1 MPLLDPRPCAWPVLI
16 TLASLLGGCAADAIA
31 LAPSASDVPFRPA
44 SSASAG
50 GQAIENAPPT
60 RSRDFA
66 LPPATSPLPGS
77 GTPEIDPRHTY
88 TLAELIDLA
97 QSINPDTKV
106 AWEQA
111 RQAALA
117 VGLVKAL
124 YLPELTAT
132 VVGGYQQISG
142 GGQVSADGLGTLS
155 STHDTDAHGTISS
168 VAMRWLLFDFGQR
181 DALATAAGQV
191 SLASNIRFN
200 GTHQRVV
207 YDVARQFYEY
217 TAARQRTSIAQQSRG
232 ESARLFD
239 AAQDKLKHG
248 IGTTVDVA
256 QAQQL
261 LAQADLALV
270 QAQGAERDNYHA
282 LLSAIG
288 LPLQT
293 AIKVEDVSHR
303 PLSSASIVPVEQLV
317 RDALARRPDIQ
328 ASAALARAAKA
339 GITAADADF
348 LPKVFV
354 TGSSTF
360 LNGSLNVTSL
370 PSLGALA
377 PGGGSGGAVSTST
390 NSSNQTILGGI
401 AIPLYDGGLRQVRL
415 LEAQSRADAAEQSV
429 VRLQQNAATEIVA
442 ADDALRTSFAANK
455 AAGVLV
461 QASTV
466 SQSAASSAYGSGAG
480 TLTAGVEAEK
490 LLLSARLA
498 QAEAHGTALIAA
510 AALAFA
516 TGHLGS
522 PEALAPLQA
531 SSRSQSR

>member
-1 MPLLDPRPCAWPVLI
+1 MPKVEPKPRAWPALV
-16 TLASLLGGCAADAIA
+16 AASSLLGGCAADSLA
-31 LAPSASDVPFRPA
+31 LAPPAADVPFRPA
-44 SSASAG
+44 LTSEGGAAKQTEAASV
-50 GQAIENAPPT
+50 P
-60 RSRDFA
+60 RDFT
-66 LPPATSPLPGS
+66 LPPVSGLLPAS
-77 GTPEIDPRHTY
+77 TAPTIDPHHIY

-117 VGLVKAL
+117 VGAVKAL

-132 VVGGYQQISG
+132 VVGGYQQISSG
-142 GGQVSADGLGTLS
+142 NGLTASELGTLTS
-155 STHDTDAHGTISS
+155 NHDSNAHGTVSS

-181 DALATAAGQV
+181 DALAAAAGQV
-191 SLASNIRFN
+191 LLASNIKFN

-217 TAARQRTSIAQQSRG
+217 TSAQQRVAIAQQSRG
-232 ESARLFD
+232 ESARLFE
-239 AAQDKLKHG
+239 AARDKLKHG
-248 IGTTVDVA
+248 IGTSVEVA

-261 LAQADLALV
+261 LAQADLAVV
-270 QAQGAERDNYHA
+270 QAEGAQRDSYHA

-293 AIKVEDVSHR
+293 TIRIADVSKR
-303 PLSSASIVPVEQLV
+303 PLSPAAMAPVERLV
-317 RDALARRPDIQ
+317 ADALERRPDIQ
-328 ASAALARAAKA
+328 AGVALARAAKA
-339 GITAADADF
+339 GITTAEADF

-360 LNGSLNVTSL
+360 LNGSLDLTTL

-377 PGGGSGGAVSTST
+377 PGGGSLGAVSTAT

-401 AIPLYDGGLRQVRL
+401 AIPLYDGGLREAKL
-415 LEAQSRADAAEQSV
+415 LDARSRVDAAEQSV
-429 VRLQQNAATEIVA
+429 LRLHQNAATEIVA
-442 ADDALRTSFAANK
+442 ANDALRTSLAAHK

-461 QASTV
+461 QASAV
-466 SQSAASSAYGSGAG
+466 SQAAASSAYESGAG
-480 TLTAGVEAEK
+480 TLTAAIEAEK

-498 QAEAHGTALIAA
+498 EAEAHGTALIAA
-510 AALAFA
+510 ETLAFA

-522 PEALAPLQA
+522 AAALEQ
-531 SSRSQSR
+531 Q